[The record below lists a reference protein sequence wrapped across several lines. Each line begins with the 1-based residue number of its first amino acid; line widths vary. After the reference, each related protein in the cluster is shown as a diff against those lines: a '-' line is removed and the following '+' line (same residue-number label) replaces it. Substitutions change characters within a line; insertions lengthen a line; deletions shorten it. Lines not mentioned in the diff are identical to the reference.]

1 MCVCCRLDVLG
12 VIGGLDVP
20 SIEGSVLA
28 DVSPVSV
35 CLFIDLFL
43 DLHGCLILYR
53 DLRDDYW
60 WPCVK
65 RYIARNVQ
73 ELELQERQG

>member
-1 MCVCCRLDVLG
+1 MGVLLSRLDVLG

-20 SIEGSVLA
+20 VIAGSMLA
-28 DVSPVSV
+28 GVYHVSV

-53 DLRDDYW
+53 YLRDDYW
-60 WPCVK
+60 WP
-65 RYIARNVQ
+65 
-73 ELELQERQG
+73 